1 MIKLFNKCPACGG
14 EIVITECKCSS
25 CQLQLR
31 GEFQLSQFSQLSEDQ
46 LTFIR
51 VFLSARGNLTEV
63 ERILGISYP
72 TIRNKLDEINVALN
86 KTMEK
91 KSESS
96 QAISSTLNEER
107 RTILK
112 KVAEGQLST
121 ADALQKLQSQ
131 KGEKS

>member
-1 MIKLFNKCPACGG
+1 MIKIFNQCPACGG
-14 EIVITECKCSS
+14 PIIVTECRCAS

-31 GEFQLSQFSQLSEDQ
+31 GEFELGQFSHLSDDH

-72 TIRNKLDEINVALN
+72 TIRNKLDEINSALN
-86 KTMEK
+86 QTAAK
-91 KSESS
+91 KPEI
-96 QAISSTLNEER
+96 ARELPVRGEER
-107 RTILK
+107 RLILQ

-121 ADALQKLQSQ
+121 TEALQKLQEQ
-131 KGEKS
+131 KGD